1 MVVLREPLFR
11 TPPRGHV
18 ALHYLGQG
26 GFVVV
31 SDQGTRVAIDPY
43 LSDSVPLTRV
53 TPIPVR
59 PEDLEVAHVL
69 LTHDHSDHTDPDTCI
84 PLLRSRSVSFWGP
97 ASTLRVLRAA
107 GAPPDRLR
115 EIERGGHVD
124 IHDIHVEAVHA
135 EHTEDSVGYVLAAS
149 KHNVYHTGDTVESP
163 QLYWLHDRGIEVLIT
178 GFAGRWEAMEANQ
191 AAGLAEALGARVV
204 IPMHY
209 ETFAENT
216 ADPARL
222 VQAVQ
227 QRPTC
232 RAWVRV
238 LSLNER
244 FLYPPTD

>member
-1 MVVLREPLFR
+1 MGRPLSSLFGPPDDVITTPAHRRLTVLDDLPGETLDNGPQQITRLIGR
-11 TPPRGHV
+11 TCQR
-18 ALHYLGQG
+18 A
-26 GFVVV
+26 
-31 SDQGTRVAIDPY
+31 
-43 LSDSVPLTRV
+43 
-53 TPIPVR
+53 
-59 PEDLEVAHVL
+59 
-69 LTHDHSDHTDPDTCI
+69 
-84 PLLRSRSVSFWGP
+84 

-209 ETFAENT
+209 ETFAENS

-244 FLYPPTD
+244 FLYPPID